1 MLCAGVTAYS
11 ALRKSGAMSG
21 DWAVMMGAGGGLRH
35 LGHLACLIASR
46 SMGMRVIGIDSH
58 EKKDF
63 VLASGAERFID
74 YRSDDLK
81 AGVLDITNHVGARA
95 AFVLTAS
102 HSAYASALSLPKSGG
117 TLVCVGIPDGPFM
130 PISTACPQGL
140 IARALTIIGVIVGD
154 RKDAVEMMELAKRG
168 IV

>member
-1 MLCAGVTAYS
+1 
-11 ALRKSGAMSG
+11 
-21 DWAVMMGAGGGLRH
+21 
-35 LGHLACLIASR
+35 
-46 SMGMRVIGIDSH
+46 MGMRVIGIDSH

-63 VLASGAERFID
+63 VLAPGAERFID

-81 AGVLDITNHVGARA
+81 AGVLDITNDVGARA

-117 TLVCVGIPDGPFM
+117 TLVCVGM

-140 IARALTIIGVIVGD
+140 VRTSKLHHEPSAPLTIALY
-154 RKDAVEMMELAKRG
+154 RSPAR
-168 IV
+168 

>member
-1 MLCAGVTAYS
+1 M
-11 ALRKSGAMSG
+11 R
-21 DWAVMMGAGGGLRH
+21 
-35 LGHLACLIASR
+35 
-46 SMGMRVIGIDSH
+46 MRVIGIDSH

-63 VLASGAERFID
+63 VLAPGAERSID

-81 AGVLDITNHVGARA
+81 AGVLDITNDVGARA

-117 TLVCVGIPDGPFM
+117 TLVCVGMPDGPFM

-140 IARALTIIGVIVGD
+140 VRTSMLHHEPSAPLTIALY
-154 RKDAVEMMELAKRG
+154 RSPAR
-168 IV
+168 